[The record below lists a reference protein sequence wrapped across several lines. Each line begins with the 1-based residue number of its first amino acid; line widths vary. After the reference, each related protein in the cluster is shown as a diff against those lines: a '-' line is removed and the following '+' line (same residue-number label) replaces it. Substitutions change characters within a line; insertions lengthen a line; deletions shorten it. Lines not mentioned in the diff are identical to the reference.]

1 MVKQVLSS
9 VVLFFVITG
18 ISSLAHADSA
28 AGKVK
33 FATCEGCH
41 SIEKYSNAYPTYRVP
56 KLGGQ
61 HAEYITAAL
70 QAYRAGTRQHPT
82 MLANAA
88 NLSDQDIADI
98 AAYTAN
104 TEKFAGSKNQ
114 IVSQA
119 AVQRGKEKS
128 TVCAA
133 CHAANGVSVIPAN
146 PILAGQHP
154 DYIAQALQQ
163 YKNGTRNNAIMAGF
177 AAGLSEQDMADLG
190 AYFGSQDYLQ
200 PVIEK

>member
-1 MVKQVLSS
+1 MIKKVIGIFAFIS
-9 VVLFFVITG
+9 VF
-18 ISSLAHADSA
+18 LACSAVAQNNAA

-70 QAYRAGTRQHPT
+70 QAYRAGDRQHPT

-88 NLSDQDIADI
+88 NLSDDDISDI
-98 AAYTAN
+98 AAYVSD

-128 TVCAA
+128 AVCAA
-133 CHAANGVSVIPAN
+133 CHAVNGVSELPAN

-154 DYIAQALQQ
+154 DYIAQALKQ
-163 YKNGTRNNAIMAGF
+163 YKEGSRNNAIMAGF
-177 AAGLSEQDMADLG
+177 AAGLSEQDMDDLG